1 MGSKKLFQCKIA
13 TVIMVALQVLL
24 LLLNFVDYAY
34 SDYENTWNLY
44 YEQPCCMGGISQ
56 HHIRHH
62 KDRVKDFSC
71 GPLHYK
77 TFYFDENN

>member
-1 MGSKKLFQCKIA
+1 MGSIKFTNKSCTFY
-13 TVIMVALQVLL
+13 VLAIQILVL

-44 YEQPCCMGGISQ
+44 YEQPCCMGGNNQ

-62 KDRVKDFSC
+62 KGKFENILC
-71 GPLHYK
+71 PLLSLIRK
-77 TFYFDENN
+77 SWKF